1 MSDLDPFGTSTR
13 IGLQFPGKGM
23 EYTNLTVVSVEIQQS
38 TDVAGNPKTWDDG
51 KPKMEVV
58 VGLQV
63 PEDQI
68 KGKYDF
74 DQEEWEEV
82 EDDDFV
88 RYIFCSGGMF
98 TAARKAHK
106 AAKTRNFVVGG
117 TVKSLKHTMTH
128 KPSQVGWKGA
138 KVYEMVYAPPAPEV
152 EEDPFSV

>member
-1 MSDLDPFGTSTR
+1 MSELDPFGTQTR

-23 EYTNLTVVSVEIQQS
+23 EYTGLTVVSVDTQQS
-38 TDVAGNPKTWDDG
+38 TDIKGNPKTWDDG

-68 KGKYDF
+68 KGKYDY

-88 RYIFCSGGMF
+88 RYIFCSAGMF
-98 TAARKAHK
+98 TAAKNAMK
-106 AAKTRNFVVGG
+106 NAKVRNFEVGG
-117 TVKSLKHTMTH
+117 TIERIKHTMTH

-138 KVYEMVYAPPAPEV
+138 KAYEMVYTPPV
-152 EEDPFSV
+152 EKDPFSD